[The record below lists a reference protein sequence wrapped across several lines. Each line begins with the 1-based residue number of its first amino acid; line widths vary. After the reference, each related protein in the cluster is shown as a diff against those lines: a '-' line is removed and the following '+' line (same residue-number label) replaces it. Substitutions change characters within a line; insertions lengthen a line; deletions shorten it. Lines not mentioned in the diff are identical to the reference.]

1 MGAQESP
8 SWIMSEGPQG
18 HELQLLLAT
27 GQEVLLTS
35 ATGHDLWHWATGHD
49 LWHWATICSLSLSLS
64 LSLCVSLSLSR
75 SPSRS
80 LHCWGPL
87 LCSVS

>member
-64 LSLCVSLSLSR
+64 LCVSLSLSR

>member
-35 ATGHDLWHWATGHD
+35 ATGHDLWHWATGQEH
-49 LWHWATICSLSLSLS
+49 SLSLSLS
-64 LSLCVSLSLSR
+64 PSLSALATGMELWLTSATGHDLWH
-75 SPSRS
+75 SAT
-80 LHCWGPL
+80 GQE
-87 LCSVS
+87 